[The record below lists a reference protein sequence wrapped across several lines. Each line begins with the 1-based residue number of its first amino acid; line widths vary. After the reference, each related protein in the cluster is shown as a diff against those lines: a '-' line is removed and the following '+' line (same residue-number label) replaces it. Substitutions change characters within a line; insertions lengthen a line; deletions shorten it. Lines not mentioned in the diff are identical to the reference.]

1 MGILLQ
7 ESSLGTSYSTHP
19 YYSQW
24 LLLLVSTASTSPR
37 RTSSGSSR
45 RPPLTASVMPTL
57 SCTTLFS
64 RCSLMPTPTTMD
76 SLVVES
82 FSKLVDKAASI
93 PRAYGYAPP
102 DAELYKTEEERDLAR
117 KKMFDSMD
125 LKSTGVITFD
135 EWYRFSMEHI
145 AAKTATIAPHP
156 ILDHGSKEEY
166 LEFIKKAT
174 DAASAE
180 NLEM

>member
-7 ESSLGTSYSTHP
+7 ESSLVLSYPTHLHH
-19 YYSQW
+19 SQW

-76 SLVVES
+76 SS
-82 FSKLVDKAASI
+82 AANPSPNLWTRQLPFPELTDTLHQI
-93 PRAYGYAPP
+93 P
-102 DAELYKTEEERDLAR
+102 
-117 KKMFDSMD
+117 S
-125 LKSTGVITFD
+125 STRLRRREIWPGRRRSTPWI
-135 EWYRFSMEHI
+135 
-145 AAKTATIAPHP
+145 
-156 ILDHGSKEEY
+156 
-166 LEFIKKAT
+166 
-174 DAASAE
+174 
-180 NLEM
+180 

>member
-24 LLLLVSTASTSPR
+24 LLPLVSTASTSPR

-57 SCTTLFS
+57 SCTTLFL

-76 SLVVES
+76 SS
-82 FSKLVDKAASI
+82 AASPSPNLWTRQLPFPELTDTLHQI
-93 PRAYGYAPP
+93 P
-102 DAELYKTEEERDLAR
+102 
-117 KKMFDSMD
+117 S
-125 LKSTGVITFD
+125 STRLRRR
-135 EWYRFSMEHI
+135 E
-145 AAKTATIAPHP
+145 
-156 ILDHGSKEEY
+156 ILLGRRC
-166 LEFIKKAT
+166 LTPWI
-174 DAASAE
+174 
-180 NLEM
+180 